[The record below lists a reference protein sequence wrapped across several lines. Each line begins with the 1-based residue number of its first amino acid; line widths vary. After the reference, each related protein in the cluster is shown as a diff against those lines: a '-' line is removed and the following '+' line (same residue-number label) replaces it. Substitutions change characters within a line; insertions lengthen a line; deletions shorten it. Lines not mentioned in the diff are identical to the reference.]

1 MSVNWTKKIKFKKLD
16 LIHEGQEALYVG
28 PKALSLLQELAAS
41 HIAAIAA
48 SATCDATWVN
58 NKVGCIAVIFLQ
70 PTSTRRKIIIL
81 CSQELINLAK
91 QKLNKNKN

>member
-28 PKALSLLQELAAS
+28 PNALSLLQELAAS

-58 NKVGCIAVIFLQ
+58 NKVGCIAVIFF
-70 PTSTRRKIIIL
+70 
-81 CSQELINLAK
+81 CSRQVHEG
-91 QKLNKNKN
+91 KLLYFVHKN